1 MRVIVVVL
9 ALLALASTFSV
20 NPKHECPEK
29 QQVKCIDD
37 IRAGEP
43 TCEDFIKGGGSDI
56 SKLLK
61 CLTYVQKAQ
70 ADCLD
75 CFCEIVESLGFQ
87 VKACEQ

>member
-1 MRVIVVVL
+1 MKAIIFVAL
-9 ALLALASTFSV
+9 LLALASTFSL

-29 QQVKCIDD
+29 MQVKCIDD

-43 TCEDFIKGGGSDI
+43 TCEEVIKTGGKDI
-56 SKLLK
+56 GKVLK

-75 CFCEIVESLGFQ
+75 CYCLIVESFGIQ
-87 VKACEQ
+87 VKACQQ